1 LQESVKPTPTIVI
14 ASNPLHAKRASINIE
29 GVNIVR
35 VEMDVMEEMEWLLAT
50 NLVFS
55 VDTNTPSTSLRR

>member
-1 LQESVKPTPTIVI
+1 M
-14 ASNPLHAKRASINIE
+14 E

-55 VDTNTPSTSLRR
+55 VDTNTPSTSLRRWILLSSTCAKKVLKMYN

>member
-1 LQESVKPTPTIVI
+1 VKPTPTIVFHE
-14 ASNPLHAKRASINIE
+14 ASNPLHAKRASINME
-29 GVNIVR
+29 GVNIVS

-55 VDTNTPSTSLRR
+55 VDTNPPSTSLRR

>member
-1 LQESVKPTPTIVI
+1 M
-14 ASNPLHAKRASINIE
+14 E
-29 GVNIVR
+29 GVNIVS

-55 VDTNTPSTSLRR
+55 VDTNPPSTSLRRWILLSSTCAKKVLKMYN